1 MRFEWILFFWWI
13 QNFELEMGRMIT
25 RPWFRCG
32 SRPPD
37 FLEKSPR
44 PSPTLIMRVWR
55 HRVCVSNTK
64 IFQLMTR
71 LIFNFFFYPENPTPL
86 GWTRGIFQFAVK
98 CRDVSAVESPRWD
111 LIGLSSRWC
120 GGGGGV
126 NAVELQSESC
136 CHFIRL
142 CLPVRQMKV
151 MLWCYL

>member
-1 MRFEWILFFWWI
+1 MNSKFWAGNGPDDHQAVIPVRITPAGFFRKI
-13 QNFELEMGRMIT
+13 A
-25 RPWFRCG
+25 
-32 SRPPD
+32 PPISD
-37 FLEKSPR
+37 VNYACVTS
-44 PSPTLIMRVWR
+44 SC
-55 HRVCVSNTK
+55 VCVEHEDIS
-64 IFQLMTR
+64 IDDSSDFQ
-71 LIFNFFFYPENPTPL
+71 FFFYPENPTPL

-136 CHFIRL
+136 CRFIRL